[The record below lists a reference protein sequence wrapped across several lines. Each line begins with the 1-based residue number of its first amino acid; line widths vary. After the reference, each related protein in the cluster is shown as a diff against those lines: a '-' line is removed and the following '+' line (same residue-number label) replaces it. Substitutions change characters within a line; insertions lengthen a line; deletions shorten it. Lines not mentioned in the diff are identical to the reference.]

1 MIFDASSVC
10 QCLYCREETAHNSVL
25 LQSAPLCVV
34 LVSSGTAR
42 CCGAEHTA
50 SGKAFVRAKAGSV
63 VLAAGG
69 MEVHPLEGCH
79 FIAAGLAGT
88 AAQSAAQNIGALLL
102 SDGGACPQAPQLLAS
117 LLHVPLHHASAAHEA
132 YALLCALCAADEA
145 VPAVQPL
152 VSLAIAAMRKSFA
165 GIYGVEELSAQLG
178 VSKSHLVRV
187 FSAEMGVPPGQYLT
201 QVRVA
206 EAKRLL
212 ATRSYPLELVAT
224 LCGFSGANYLCKVF
238 KKYTGQTCA
247 AYRAAAKQPFSK
259 NALTEQENSLYI

>member
-1 MIFDASSVC
+1 M
-10 QCLYCREETAHNSVL
+10 
-25 LQSAPLCVV
+25 
-34 LVSSGTAR
+34 
-42 CCGAEHTA
+42 
-50 SGKAFVRAKAGSV
+50 
-63 VLAAGG
+63 
-69 MEVHPLEGCH
+69 
-79 FIAAGLAGT
+79 
-88 AAQSAAQNIGALLL
+88 
-102 SDGGACPQAPQLLAS
+102 
-117 LLHVPLHHASAAHEA
+117 PLHHASAAHEA